1 MNFTGKTVLVYLEE
15 DNIQRAYFR
24 VRPLLSEDGAVDK
37 QALAEFP
44 DEGYLRIVPD
54 KNEQHTF
61 KDRMRTLCGLCV
73 LNLKD
78 LPPDVNKIRT
88 NKNYSPAR
96 GENNQFI
103 VYSDAVQAMPQDV
116 FYQVVPEGQLDSA
129 LTPLVF
135 TRSGANI
142 QGPFDCTTH
151 QPSGD
156 VIQLPPDSSA
166 IYTVE
171 LPDNRELL
179 FYCPRT
185 VKEEPAASEAEN
197 KEEIRQEEPKAE
209 SIPAEK
215 TAPAQEESK
224 PVQEEN
230 KPVSPWK
237 RQLDMI
243 MAGEKPAKP
252 ESPAIQKNEKIEK
265 IEKTPKAEVIPAE
278 KTEKPAKP
286 NMQNAL
292 QQIQQMNGEL
302 QVSSRMKDEAKP
314 FQPAPIQQP
323 QQPLSGTKLYQP
335 AGSKKQGGMKAHN
348 ALAEAVDMQ
357 KNPNRY
363 ESRYEAPGACISASA
378 QMSDVQNPVEHF
390 RHTLQK
396 VWMMP
401 DTHRQVINSLMNVQG
416 MRPALAKALCEGKQ
430 DLTLAAMHNQLQ
442 ELEAERLMTLMQLDD
457 AKAAKQKIKDEV
469 LSSLSR
475 QEKAAQ
481 DKLAQIVQEKQHCID
496 ELSKQQDALIK
507 ECEAAAKQLN
517 EMPWQDIIAPHCGSD
532 VTEKE
537 LMTRM
542 LTCLKDQGFKV
553 TEDDVRA
560 LLITLA
566 LTDDSVCLLADTRS
580 DARTMAYAIAAALG
594 TSSHDV
600 TGLPIRIL
608 NGGDAPVFTCDTE
621 SVHRPIKNA
630 VHMILCDKQMNPL
643 TEESEMSEDY
653 YTAPWLCFDAET
665 DDESLPKALPVYSA
679 VSRNCLKRAMLK
691 DGEVSEAVRKVIV
704 SLCQGLRDAGAALPL
719 KLRSKLCM
727 FILSA
732 QDVMKGGV
740 AAAIDYAVCAIVV
753 PHVQAYAL
761 DKEAVLPLMQAM
773 PRTLK
778 ELEE

>member
-24 VRPLLSEDGAVDK
+24 VRPLLCEEGAVDK
-37 QALAEFP
+37 QALQEYP

-73 LNLKD
+73 LNLRD
-78 LPPDVNKIRT
+78 MPADVSKIRT

-103 VYSDAVQAMPQDV
+103 VYSDAVQAMPRDL

-151 QPSGD
+151 QPEGE

-166 IYTVE
+166 LYTVQ
-171 LPDNRELL
+171 LPDERELL

-185 VKEEPAASEAEN
+185 ANEEPAAEN
-197 KEEIRQEEPKAE
+197 HIKEEPKAE
-209 SIPAEK
+209 EVAPAAPAEN
-215 TAPAQEESK
+215 AE
-224 PVQEEN
+224 PVQEA
-230 KPVSPWK
+230 KPLSPWK
-237 RQLDMI
+237 RQLDLI
-243 MAGEKPAKP
+243 MSGEKPAKP
-252 ESPAIQKNEKIEK
+252 EEPAPVKKAEKVEK
-265 IEKTPKAEVIPAE
+265 APKAETVE
-278 KTEKPAKP
+278 KAEKPAKP
-286 NMQNAL
+286 DMQNAL
-292 QQIQQMNGEL
+292 QQIQQLNGEL
-302 QVSSRMKDEAKP
+302 QVSSRMKDESKS
-314 FQPAPIQQP
+314 FQPADIQQP
-323 QQPLSGTKLYQP
+323 QQPLGGTKLYQP
-335 AGSKKQGGMKAHN
+335 ATGKKQSGMKAHN
-348 ALAEAVDMQ
+348 ALAETVDMQ

-363 ESRYEAPGACISASA
+363 ESRYEAPGACISANA
-378 QMSDVQNPVEHF
+378 QMNDVQNPVEHF
-390 RHTLQK
+390 RHALQK

-401 DTHRQVINSLMNVQG
+401 DTHRQVINSLMNIHG

-457 AKAAKQKIKDEV
+457 VKAAKQKIKDEV
-469 LSSLSR
+469 LASLAR
-475 QEKAAQ
+475 HEKAAQ
-481 DKLAQIVQEKQHCID
+481 EKLQQITQEKQSCVE
-496 ELSKQQDALIK
+496 ELTKQQDALIK

-537 LMTRM
+537 LMERT
-542 LTCLKDQGFKV
+542 LACLKAQGFKA
-553 TEDDVRA
+553 TDDDVRA

-566 LTDDSVCLLADTRS
+566 LTDDSLCLLADTRS
-580 DARTMAYAIAAALG
+580 DARTLASAIAGALG

-600 TGLPIRIL
+600 TGLPIRVL

-630 VHMILCDKQMNPL
+630 VHLILCDKQMNPL

-653 YTAPWLCFDAET
+653 YTAPWLAFDVEA
-665 DDESLPKALPVYSA
+665 DDEALPKAMPVYSA
-679 VSRNCLKRAMLK
+679 VSRNCLKRVMLK
-691 DGEVSEAVRKVIV
+691 DGEVNDAVRKVIV

-719 KLRSKLCM
+719 KLRSKLCT

-761 DKEAVLPLMQAM
+761 DKDAVLPLLQAM
-773 PRTLK
+773 PRALK